1 LAQDGDRNGCALHG
15 SVRLLEAI
23 EGVVPILHAS
33 PGCGASAGLGTDAAA
48 NSCDGPVASVRE
60 LSATVLQEKQVVF
73 GGTARLREQI
83 KNTLKVHN
91 GDLYVVVTGCVPE
104 IVGDDTPAMVKE
116 AREQHFPVIG
126 VASPGFKG
134 HAWTGYAQTA
144 RALLDQASL
153 LPSSGD
159 GPAPDV
165 NLLGLVPGQDPG
177 WEGDLL
183 ELEQLLSL
191 LGLRANRLL
200 GYGQQASDWHRA
212 TRARLTLVL
221 SPWGAPAAQLLSE
234 RHGVPT
240 LDLGWLPTGSR
251 DVGILFDRVGQA
263 LGFDCVK
270 VKAVGQAL
278 DARQRHFLAKASPA
292 LLLGDVQKR
301 TAIVGGTASAVG
313 QARFLANTLGQLV
326 ELIVITDQPLEERHT
341 TIGETVRSVVGGDV
355 DIAFMSGQAEIA
367 SQLRAS
373 KPELILGSALEQGV
387 ANSLEA
393 AFLEIASPIHLRPFF
408 LRGYGGV
415 TGALSLVEDLLTT
428 NQLPQRATPAILIS
442 PPLAQEQE
450 NLS

>member
-1 LAQDGDRNGCALHG
+1 LAHDGDRNGCALHG
-15 SVRLLEAI
+15 AVRLLEAI

-33 PGCGASAGLGTDAAA
+33 PGCGVSAGLGADAAA
-48 NSCDGPVASVRE
+48 NSCDGPVASARE

-83 KNTLKVHN
+83 KNTLKVRN
-91 GDLYVVVTGCVPE
+91 GDLHVVVTGCVPE

-116 AREQHFPVIG
+116 AREQRFPVIG

-144 RALLDQASL
+144 RALLDQESS

-183 ELEQLLSL
+183 ELEQSL
-191 LGLRANRLL
+191 GLIGLRANRLL
-200 GYGQQASDWHRA
+200 GYAQRVSDWHRA
-212 TRARLTLVL
+212 THARLNVAL

-234 RHGVPT
+234 RHGIPAV
-240 LDLGWLPTGSR
+240 DFGWLPTGSR
-251 DVGILFDRVGQA
+251 DVGKLFERVGQA
-263 LGFDCVK
+263 LGLDSVK

-313 QARFLANTLGQLV
+313 QARFLAGTLGQLV
-326 ELIVITDQPLEERHT
+326 ELIVITDQPPEKRRPAIVE
-341 TIGETVRSVVGGDV
+341 TIRSVVGDGV
-355 DIAFMSGQAEIA
+355 NIAFLSGQMEIS

-373 KPELILGSALEQGV
+373 KPELILGSALEEGV
-387 ANSLEA
+387 AGLLEA
-393 AFLEIASPIHLRPFF
+393 AFLEVASPIRSRLFF

-415 TGALSLVEDLLTT
+415 TGALSLVEDLLTIDR
-428 NQLPQRATPAILIS
+428 LPHRAIPAPVIS
-442 PPLAQEQE
+442 PSLAQEQE

>member
-60 LSATVLQEKQVVF
+60 LSATLLQEKQVVF

-116 AREQHFPVIG
+116 AREQRFPVIG

-183 ELEQLLSL
+183 ESGTIAQPPRPARQSAFGIWPASQRLASRHA
-191 LGLRANRLL
+191 RAP
-200 GYGQQASDWHRA
+200 HPRA
-212 TRARLTLVL
+212 
-221 SPWGAPAAQLLSE
+221 
-234 RHGVPT
+234 
-240 LDLGWLPTGSR
+240 
-251 DVGILFDRVGQA
+251 FA
-263 LGFDCVK
+263 LGRACR
-270 VKAVGQAL
+270 AV
-278 DARQRHFLAKASPA
+278 
-292 LLLGDVQKR
+292 
-301 TAIVGGTASAVG
+301 
-313 QARFLANTLGQLV
+313 V
-326 ELIVITDQPLEERHT
+326 E
-341 TIGETVRSVVGGDV
+341 
-355 DIAFMSGQAEIA
+355 
-367 SQLRAS
+367 
-373 KPELILGSALEQGV
+373 
-387 ANSLEA
+387 
-393 AFLEIASPIHLRPFF
+393 
-408 LRGYGGV
+408 
-415 TGALSLVEDLLTT
+415 
-428 NQLPQRATPAILIS
+428 
-442 PPLAQEQE
+442 
-450 NLS
+450 